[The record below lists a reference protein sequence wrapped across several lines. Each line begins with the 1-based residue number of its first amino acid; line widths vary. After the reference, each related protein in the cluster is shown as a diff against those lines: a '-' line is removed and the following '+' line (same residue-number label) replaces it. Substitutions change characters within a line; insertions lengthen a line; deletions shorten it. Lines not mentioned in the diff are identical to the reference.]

1 MVLKTMSNS
10 LLTLAV
16 FFTALFAAEK
26 SKANFGLQGSGYY
39 GGMQQ
44 CPYPTSVGRD
54 AISMSDEEK
63 EERKK
68 VGLLKRE
75 LKLKKF
81 EKDHADK
88 ELEFAGKR
96 LERYF
101 ESSVAEFLMS
111 VHMTKL
117 NKCEDYKT
125 YPGSN
130 CYAKTDTKVK
140 GDTTSAEAD
149 SKGSQVGSTTTAKCD
164 GKDDVPDLLKKSWTK
179 SEQEGGGGY
188 CTANSDSSKG
198 SVSPAICSD
207 KSLRPESDSKFK
219 SYSTSECS
227 KALKDYRKWMIEQG
241 NAAARIETAEQE
253 INDRQYAISNARE
266 RAKLDREYRL
276 ATTTEGECEECDQ
289 EARGYRYEK
298 PKKDWGSV
306 FAQVGLGLGL
316 GFLGKKYDDR
326 NAEYQAQLGY
336 PPTQGYP
343 TALSLGL
350 PFILGGVYGA
360 VNGATGTGGF
370 GCGGYGGYG
379 GGGADG
385 VYGPYGAGGGA
396 FGYPQ
401 GMYGSPWGGGMYNPG
416 IGAYGGFNGPNG
428 GYPGGFNGQFGIG
441 APINGGFP
449 GAGGYPGGG
458 YAGGGYPG
466 AGGFPGGG
474 GYPGAGGFAANAGF
488 AGGGGFPGSGGGG
501 FAGGGFQGGG
511 YPGMGSYMNSPQIQA
526 QLLQQ
531 QQQMLQQQAQYYQA
545 QVQAQ
550 LQAVQRQQQIQQQ
563 ASQVE
568 QEIASLQLRLR
579 MLYQGASA
587 GGGFGSAYGGGFGG
601 GGGISGGIYIG
612 SAAPSPGF
620 PQGGGNFQGG
630 TIPAGSAAT
639 VPGPGTG
646 PRGNGR

>member
-1 MVLKTMSNS
+1 
-10 LLTLAV
+10 
-16 FFTALFAAEK
+16 
-26 SKANFGLQGSGYY
+26 
-39 GGMQQ
+39 
-44 CPYPTSVGRD
+44 
-54 AISMSDEEK
+54 
-63 EERKK
+63 
-68 VGLLKRE
+68 
-75 LKLKKF
+75 
-81 EKDHADK
+81 
-88 ELEFAGKR
+88 
-96 LERYF
+96 
-101 ESSVAEFLMS
+101 MS

-306 FAQVGLGLGL
+306 FAQVGVGLGL

-449 GAGGYPGGG
+449 GAGGYPR
-458 YAGGGYPG
+458 
-466 AGGFPGGG
+466 
-474 GYPGAGGFAANAGF
+474 
-488 AGGGGFPGSGGGG
+488 
-501 FAGGGFQGGG
+501 
-511 YPGMGSYMNSPQIQA
+511 
-526 QLLQQ
+526 
-531 QQQMLQQQAQYYQA
+531 
-545 QVQAQ
+545 
-550 LQAVQRQQQIQQQ
+550 AVR
-563 ASQVE
+563 V
-568 QEIASLQLRLR
+568 
-579 MLYQGASA
+579 
-587 GGGFGSAYGGGFGG
+587 
-601 GGGISGGIYIG
+601 
-612 SAAPSPGF
+612 
-620 PQGGGNFQGG
+620 
-630 TIPAGSAAT
+630 T
-639 VPGPGTG
+639 
-646 PRGNGR
+646 